1 MISLYVHGDSPLHR
15 CPAGLKMA
23 VFAVWALVLAILPA
37 TLWTAAAAVA
47 GALACYLVGF
57 GAVRG
62 GRMLVADLR
71 ALWLFYVM
79 LFAAQWLFA
88 DLHGAVTTV
97 GRVLGV
103 VLAAQ
108 VMTRTTRIA
117 AMTAVAEAI
126 VAAAGRIP
134 VLGPA
139 LARAGFRPE
148 RVGLSMGLVLSAIG
162 YLRGLAAQVR
172 AAQASRGVR
181 MRPWAWLLPLLVF
194 TLKHADDVGDALA
207 ARGID

>member
-1 MISLYVHGDSPLHR
+1 MISLYVAGDSLLHR
-15 CPAGLKMA
+15 GPAGLKMA
-23 VFAVWALVLAILPA
+23 VFAVWALVLAIVPA

-57 GAVRG
+57 GAARG
-62 GRMLVADLR
+62 VRMLAADLR
-71 ALWLFYVM
+71 SLWLFYAM
-79 LFAAQWLFA
+79 LLAAQWLFA
-88 DLHGAVTTV
+88 DLTAAVATV

-117 AMTAVAEAI
+117 AMTAVAEAL
-126 VAAAGRIP
+126 VGAATRIP
-134 VLGPA
+134 VVGSA

-148 RVGLSMGLVLSAIG
+148 RVGLAMGLVLSAMG
-162 YLRGLAAQVR
+162 YLRGLADQVR

-181 MRPWAWLLPLLVF
+181 MRPWAWILPLLVLS
-194 TLKHADDVGDALA
+194 LKHADDVGDALA
-207 ARGID
+207 ARGVE